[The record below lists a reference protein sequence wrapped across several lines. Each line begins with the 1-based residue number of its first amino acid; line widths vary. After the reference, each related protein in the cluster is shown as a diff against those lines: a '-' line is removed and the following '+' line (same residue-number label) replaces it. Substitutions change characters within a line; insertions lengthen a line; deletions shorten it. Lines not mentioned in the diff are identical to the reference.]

1 MSDNSKDMVKIIYD
15 ALDDK
20 KAEDIKV
27 LDIRDVT
34 VLADYFIIAHGNNI
48 NHVKTLIDNT
58 EEALEKE
65 GYFAKQKEGYS
76 TGTWVL
82 LDYGNVIIHI
92 FGKEDR
98 LFYDLERVWR
108 DGKEINLQDVN
119 N

>member
-1 MSDNSKDMVKIIYD
+1 MMSDNSKDMVKIIYD
-15 ALDDK
+15 ALEDK

-34 VLADYFIIAHGNNI
+34 VIADYFIIAHGNNP
-48 NHVKTLIDNT
+48 NHVKTLIDSS

-65 GYFAKQKEGYS
+65 GYFAKQKEGYT

-108 DGKEINLQDVN
+108 DGKEINLDKI
-119 N
+119 